1 MLNIPNV
8 LTLFRLIL
16 IPVFVVLFYLPFE
29 WSNVWA
35 AAVFVIAAVTDWF
48 DGYLARRLKQTTP
61 FGAFLDPVADKIMVS
76 SALVLIVEHY
86 NTPLVTIPALVMIGR
101 EILISALREWMAE
114 LGKRSSVAVGW
125 MGKWK
130 TTIQMMALTGL
141 IWQHNSGMYWAAMV
155 LLYLAVLLT
164 FSSMMQYVMAA
175 WGDLMGGGQPGVE
188 KNSKQHQDQ

>member
-16 IPVFVVLFYLPFE
+16 IPVFVVLFYLPYE
-29 WSNVWA
+29 WSTLWA

-175 WGDLMGGGQPGVE
+175 WGDLMGGCQPGVE

>member
-1 MLNIPNV
+1 MLNIPNL
-8 LTLFRLIL
+8 LTLFRLAL

-29 WSNVWA
+29 WSNKWA
-35 AAVFVIAAVTDWF
+35 AVAFVIAAVTDWF
-48 DGYLARRLKQTTP
+48 DGYLARRLGQTTP

-125 MGKWK
+125 VGKWK

-141 IWQHNSGMYWAAMV
+141 IWKEGEWMVWAADA

-164 FSSMMQYVMAA
+164 FSSMLQYLRAA
-175 WGDLMGGGQPGVE
+175 WSDLTA
-188 KNSKQHQDQ
+188 DT

>member
-1 MLNIPNV
+1 MLNIPNI
-8 LTLFRLIL
+8 LTLFRIFL
-16 IPVFVVLFYLPFE
+16 IPVFVVLFYLPFA
-29 WSNVWA
+29 WSNLWA
-35 AAVFVIAAVTDWF
+35 AGVFVLAAATDWF
-48 DGYLARRLKQTTP
+48 DGYLARRLNQSTL

-86 NTPLVTIPALVMIGR
+86 DTVIITIPALTMIGR

-141 IWQHNSGMYWAAMV
+141 IWELNIWIVWASYV
-155 LLYLAVLLT
+155 LLYIAVILT
-164 FSSMMQYVMAA
+164 FSSMLQYLKAA
-175 WGDLMGGGQPGVE
+175 WGDLTQ
-188 KNSKQHQDQ
+188 ST

>member
-29 WSNVWA
+29 WSNLWA

-175 WGDLMGGGQPGVE
+175 WGDLMGGDQQGVE

>member
-1 MLNIPNV
+1 MAFLRRRGVMLNIPNI
-8 LTLFRLIL
+8 LTLFRIFL
-16 IPVFVVLFYLPFE
+16 IPVFVVLFYLPFA
-29 WSNVWA
+29 WSNLWA
-35 AAVFVIAAVTDWF
+35 AGVFVLAAATDWF
-48 DGYLARRLKQTTP
+48 DGYLARRLNQSTP

-86 NTPLVTIPALVMIGR
+86 DTVIITIPALTMIGR

-141 IWQHNSGMYWAAMV
+141 IWELNIWIVWASYV
-155 LLYLAVLLT
+155 LLYIAVILT
-164 FSSMMQYVMAA
+164 FSSMLQYLKAA
-175 WGDLMGGGQPGVE
+175 WGDLTQ
-188 KNSKQHQDQ
+188 ST

>member
-175 WGDLMGGGQPGVE
+175 WGDLMGGDQQGVE